1 MKKRKI
7 LETLADIAYIAG
19 DMKYFSGDSRADI
32 NCFIYWATE
41 FEKMNRKTDWD
52 EVDYILAIEAF
63 TESKIKMQEN

>member
-32 NCFIYWATE
+32 NC
-41 FEKMNRKTDWD
+41 
-52 EVDYILAIEAF
+52 LF
-63 TESKIKMQEN
+63 TGPMSLKI